1 MVAVQS
7 VQAVKRSNA
16 IFTHCETLR
25 CVFIMHFWFVY
36 LGLQSTTLSLGSLL
50 LSCLRNRSCIICFSE
65 RYICFMNPCHNGGIC
80 VENPLAP
87 CLCPNG
93 YVGKYCI
100 GKNFFLLQ
108 WSYTIS
114 YISKEKNM
122 LIWNT
127 SFLPKITCVDQI
139 HACTKA
145 LAK

>member
-1 MVAVQS
+1 MSSSICAS
-7 VQAVKRSNA
+7 RKAVKCHFYPLWNTSMCFNY
-16 IFTHCETLR
+16 TLLI
-25 CVFIMHFWFVY
+25 CLPWLAVNNFITWFSATFLPQY
-36 LGLQSTTLSLGSLL
+36 
-50 LSCLRNRSCIICFSE
+50 RSCIICFSE

-114 YISKEKNM
+114 YISKGKNM